1 MNRNVLALKFL
12 EGEYYVVI
20 GNTGRDTYL
29 DRQLDISVTLLV
41 HYHNLEYHATV
52 AIQSTNPSIDRDYAN
67 IFINKED
74 SLPSMDRLL
83 SEIARIA
90 KQAKLYSRYDNVEV
104 RFYRIGGKVATRKYI
119 VNLK

>member
-67 IFINKED
+67 IFINKEG
-74 SLPSMDRLL
+74 SLPSMDKLL

-90 KQAKLYSRYDNVEV
+90 KQSKLYSGYNNVEV

-119 VNLK
+119 VKLK